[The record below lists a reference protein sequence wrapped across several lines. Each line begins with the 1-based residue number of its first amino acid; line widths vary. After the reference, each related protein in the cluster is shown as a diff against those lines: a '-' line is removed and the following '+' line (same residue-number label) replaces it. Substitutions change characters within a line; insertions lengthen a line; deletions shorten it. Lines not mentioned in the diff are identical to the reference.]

1 MTKYIRACV
10 RILHT
15 GLSNCYLKALFC
27 VCVCVCVHAHIQS
40 SSDGLMQGR
49 LVIPYRRSGTT
60 YRSHFEGS
68 STPTTQKSTDLIC
81 TEAEAWSHAQLQPIR
96 NFSARRGWVVSTT
109 PQPLYPRGKTRYPMC
124 MCVCVCVCMYVCV
137 CIYIYIYMYNYI
149 CRSQWPRGLRR
160 RSAAARL
167 LRSWVRI
174 PPGGHECL
182 FVVSVVCC
190 QVEVSATSWSLVQ
203 RSPTDCGVLLC
214 VI

>member
-1 MTKYIRACV
+1 MQQSIVKFIALSYRYCSTCFGHYNAHHQEPVKLPLQSLVSAWMWRWKCSQPWPVKIKKKKVCVWLSIYVRACV
-10 RILHT
+10 SYIQAYPTAIWRP
-15 GLSNCYLKALFC
+15 CF

-137 CIYIYIYMYNYI
+137 CIYIYIYMYI
-149 CRSQWPRGLRR
+149 ETER
-160 RSAAARL
+160 
-167 LRSWVRI
+167 
-174 PPGGHECL
+174 
-182 FVVSVVCC
+182 
-190 QVEVSATSWSLVQ
+190 
-203 RSPTDCGVLLC
+203 
-214 VI
+214 